1 MFLRKL
7 CVIVLPLVM
16 AALLCLVM
24 PLMEGIPFWTEA
36 LKGLVLGLTLA
47 LVLPLCG
54 ATKKREPFTGL
65 LWVPLTALI
74 LAVTGQYLAL
84 IDIRL
89 PVLELLKTGDSNV
102 ILVECAFIGFLSVHL
117 IRTRK

>member
-16 AALLCLVM
+16 AALLCLVF
-24 PLMEGIPFWTEA
+24 PLMAGIPFWTEA
-36 LKGLVLGLTLA
+36 FHGLALGIALA

-54 ATKKREPFTGL
+54 ATKKREPFSGL
-65 LWVPLTALI
+65 LWAPLMTLVI
-74 LAVTGQYLAL
+74 VVLSQYLAV
-84 IDIRL
+84 IGISV
-89 PVLELLKTGDSNV
+89 PVLDMLKTGDGNV
-102 ILVECAFIGFLSVHL
+102 ILVECAFTGFLAVQM

>member
-16 AALLCLVM
+16 TALLCLLL
-24 PLMEGIPFWTEA
+24 PLLEGIPFWTEA
-36 LKGLVLGLTLA
+36 FKGLALGVMLS

-54 ATKKREPFTGL
+54 ATKKREPFSGL
-65 LWVPLTALI
+65 LWAPLVTLI
-74 LAVTGQYLAL
+74 MVVISQYLAL
-84 IDIRL
+84 IDISI
-89 PVLELLKTGDSNV
+89 PVLSMLKTGDSNV
-102 ILVECAFIGFLSVHL
+102 ILVECVFIGFLAVQL

>member
-7 CVIVLPLVM
+7 VVVVLPLVM
-16 AALLCLVM
+16 AALLCLVL

-36 LKGLVLGLTLA
+36 FQGLTLGVTLA

-54 ATKKREPFTGL
+54 AHKKREPFAGL
-65 LWVPLTALI
+65 LWLPLTAFI
-74 LAVTGQYLAL
+74 VAVLSQYLAL
-84 IDIRL
+84 IGIEL
-89 PVLELLKTGDSNV
+89 PVLDLLKTGDSHV

-117 IRTRK
+117 LRTRA

>member
-16 AALLCLVM
+16 TALLCLLL
-24 PLMEGIPFWTEA
+24 PLMEGMPFWTEA
-36 LKGLVLGLTLA
+36 FKGLTLGIALA

-54 ATKKREPFTGL
+54 AIKKREPFSGL
-65 LWVPLTALI
+65 LWAPLTMLI
-74 LAVTGQYLAL
+74 IVVLSQYLAVIG
-84 IDIRL
+84 IDV
-89 PVLELLKTGDSNV
+89 PVLGMLKTGDSNV
-102 ILVECAFIGFLSVHL
+102 ILVECAFIGFLTVQM

>member
-1 MFLRKL
+1 MFLRKM

-16 AALLCLVM
+16 AALLCLVL

-36 LKGLVLGLTLA
+36 LKGLAMGLA
-47 LVLPLCG
+47 LALILPLCG
-54 ATKKREPFTGL
+54 AVKKREPFSGL

-84 IDIRL
+84 IDIHL
-89 PVLELLKTGDSNV
+89 PVLDMLKTGDSNV
-102 ILVECAFIGFLSVHL
+102 ILVECAFIGFLAVQM

>member
-16 AALLCLVM
+16 AALLCLVQ
-24 PLMEGIPFWTEA
+24 PLMEAIPFWTEA
-36 LKGLVLGLTLA
+36 FQGLTLGVALA

-54 ATKKREPFTGL
+54 ATRKREPFSGL
-65 LWVPLTALI
+65 LWAPLTTLI
-74 LAVTGQYLAL
+74 IVVLSQYLAV
-84 IDIRL
+84 IGIEV
-89 PVLELLKTGDSNV
+89 PVLNMLKTGSGNV
-102 ILVECAFIGFLSVHL
+102 ILVECSFIGFLAVQM

>member
-7 CVIVLPLVM
+7 CVIVLPLMM
-16 AALLCLVM
+16 AALLCLVL
-24 PLMEGIPFWTEA
+24 PLLAGMPFWTEVFQ
-36 LKGLVLGLTLA
+36 GV

-54 ATKKREPFTGL
+54 ATKKREPFTAL
-65 LWVPLTALI
+65 LWVPLLTLI

-84 IDIRL
+84 IGIEL
-89 PVLELLKTGDSNV
+89 PVLELLKTGDSHV

-117 IRTRK
+117 LRTRA